1 MCELTFREDSLA
13 VPLANRLGMDQLDFC
28 APCLSASLYS
38 AGAEYATAE
47 VIASYL
53 RSLTATLKRIPPSD
67 FGHNITDLHGLSRD
81 DRLTVLE
88 ILRERP
94 HLKRVT
100 EIYGSWLNALIH
112 AGVLEKDA
120 LRTARGIHCL
130 ANDGHVCYSFGE
142 KTIDDLLY
150 SLEIPHEK
158 EAPYPT
164 GNFRADFRVNG
175 NFIEYFGLIGD
186 PNYDAKIEVKQR
198 ICAAHEI
205 RLVSIYPK
213 DLLNISTLRQLILG
227 SVAS

>member
-1 MCELTFREDSLA
+1 
-13 VPLANRLGMDQLDFC
+13 
-28 APCLSASLYS
+28 
-38 AGAEYATAE
+38 
-47 VIASYL
+47 
-53 RSLTATLKRIPPSD
+53 
-67 FGHNITDLHGLSRD
+67 
-81 DRLTVLE
+81 
-88 ILRERP
+88 
-94 HLKRVT
+94 
-100 EIYGSWLNALIH
+100 
-112 AGVLEKDA
+112 
-120 LRTARGIHCL
+120 
-130 ANDGHVCYSFGE
+130 VCYSFGE

-150 SLEIPHEK
+150 SLEITHEK